1 MDTSFDHP
9 ALVGRDDQVA
19 LVDRLLRAVLADA
32 QAADPRARALL
43 VRGDAGIGKS
53 ALVEA
58 VAEHCRAL
66 RLSCA
71 VGHCLDLATGV
82 PFGPVVEALR
92 DLLDH
97 RAPHTPP
104 SAART
109 AWLASGPRSM
119 SASLESLI
127 EAAEVLGEQSPF
139 VLVIED
145 LHWADASVR
154 DFALALVRTCR
165 APVLLVLT
173 LRDDDVTGTHPLRSS
188 LRELIR
194 SPRAVIIDLGGLP
207 ADDVRELA
215 LRRSGRA
222 LDGDELAS
230 LMARSDGN
238 PLYVEELVAAHE
250 PGVPRQL
257 HDLLLRHVE
266 NLSTL
271 AIQLARLASVGGSR
285 LDLEV
290 LQDASLLDHEAFAGA
305 LHEMLDGNVVVR
317 RGDRFSFRHALLRE
331 AVHDDVLPG
340 ELVAMHAAY
349 ARALCGRVEFGSTER
364 RWQYGASLALHAA
377 AAGDWPLALE
387 ASVWA
392 GIAGKQY
399 GSAAAADHFE
409 HALSLWDRVPDAAA
423 RTGLERTDLPRL
435 AARVLANEGVR
446 ERVHALLRQA
456 VDLLE
461 PDGDPLAACRV
472 HTAVG
477 TNWIEVPG
485 LLSRRE
491 SLDRAIALAGTTPSR
506 ELAEALIASTFHGC
520 RVGRYAEALDLARRA
535 VEVARAIGAGDLVTE
550 ALWELAEPLW
560 LLGHCTE
567 ALDVHRQAVREAG
580 RADELGAAL
589 EASGELAFYLA
600 LAGSTKEAIRV
611 SRWVRETASQAGL
624 PRFVAF
630 GAEQELE
637 ILVRDGRFAEAEA
650 LFETYCVPARVQF
663 RLRWTRSTL
672 CLARGDV
679 RGALAVEEEAFSD
692 RSNPAGVDHSPR
704 LIEICEGL
712 PDPSWALSAA
722 EAMMEQVTPRD
733 SPLEHALAADYAFRA
748 LVLAARSGTPAP
760 PELARS
766 ARESLGLSRDR
777 AHGDW
782 TDTWHGMHLSIAEAF
797 DAQLSGRPA
806 ITQWR
811 RAVEVSTPFGR
822 HTSLRPRLELA
833 RSQLTHGERD
843 AGKELLAA
851 VWHEAHAMGAEH
863 LEKEAAL
870 SARRSRVPLPVD
882 TDPGPLDRLT
892 PREREVLA
900 FVARGATNR
909 AIAKALFIT
918 EKTASVHVGSVLA
931 KLGVGNRGEAAAVAR
946 SEGLA

>member
-1 MDTSFDHP
+1 M
-9 ALVGRDDQVA
+9 
-19 LVDRLLRAVLADA
+19 
-32 QAADPRARALL
+32 
-43 VRGDAGIGKS
+43 
-53 ALVEA
+53 
-58 VAEHCRAL
+58 
-66 RLSCA
+66 
-71 VGHCLDLATGV
+71 

-97 RAPHTPP
+97 RDPHTPP

-109 AWLASGPRSM
+109 AWLASEPRSM
-119 SASLESLI
+119 SASLESLV
-127 EAAEVLGEQSPF
+127 EAAEVLGQQSPF

-145 LHWADASVR
+145 LHWADAAVR
-154 DFALALVRTCR
+154 DFSLALLRTCR

-173 LRDDDVTGTHPLRSS
+173 LRADDVTGAHPLRSS
-188 LRELIR
+188 LVELVR
-194 SPRAVIIDLGGLP
+194 SPRAARIDLEGLG
-207 ADDVRELA
+207 ADDVRELVIQ
-215 LRRSGRA
+215 RSGRT
-222 LDGDELAS
+222 LGPGELAS
-230 LMARSDGN
+230 LVARSEGN

-250 PGVPRQL
+250 PGVPREL

-266 NLSTL
+266 TLSTP

-290 LQDASLLDHEAFAGA
+290 LQDASLLDHEAFASA
-305 LHEMLDGNVVVR
+305 LHEMLDGNVVIR

-331 AVHDDVLPG
+331 AVHDDLLPG

-364 RWQYGASLALHAA
+364 RWQYGASLAFHAA
-377 AAGDWPLALE
+377 AAQDWPLALE

-409 HALSLWDRVPDAAA
+409 RALDLWDRVPDAAT
-423 RTGLERTDLPRL
+423 RTGLARTDLPRL

-446 ERVHALLRQA
+446 DRVHALLRQA

-461 PDGDPLAACRV
+461 PEGDPLAACRV

-491 SLDRAIALAGTTPSR
+491 ALDRAIALAGTTPSR

-520 RVGRYAEALDLARRA
+520 RVGRYVEALELARRA

-560 LLGHCTE
+560 LLGRCTE

-600 LAGSTKEAIRV
+600 LSGSTDEAIQL
-611 SRWVRETASQAGL
+611 SRWVRETASRAGL

-672 CLARGDV
+672 CLARGDA
-679 RGALAVEEEAFSD
+679 RGALAVEEEAFAD

-712 PDPSWALSAA
+712 PDPSRALTAA
-722 EAMMEQVTPRD
+722 EAMMEQVAPRD
-733 SPLEHALAADYAFRA
+733 SPLEHALAADYAYRA
-748 LVLAARSGTPAP
+748 LALAARSGIPSPTQ
-760 PELARS
+760 LARS
-766 ARESLGLSRDR
+766 ARASLDLSKDL
-777 AHGDW
+777 ADADW
-782 TDTWHGMHLSIAEAF
+782 TDTWHGMHLCIADAF
-797 DAQLSGRPA
+797 DARLSGRSDIP
-806 ITQWR
+806 QWR
-811 RAVEVSTPFGR
+811 QAVEVSAPFGR
-822 HTSLRPRLELA
+822 YTSLRPRLELA
-833 RSQLTHGERD
+833 RSQLAHGERD

-851 VWHEAHAMGAEH
+851 VWHEADAMGAGH

-870 SARRSRVPLPVD
+870 SARRFRVPLPVD
-882 TDPGPLDRLT
+882 AEPGPLDRLT

-900 FVARGATNR
+900 HVARGATNR
-909 AIAKALFIT
+909 AIAQALFIT

-946 SEGLA
+946 SAGFE

>member
-1 MDTSFDHP
+1 
-9 ALVGRDDQVA
+9 
-19 LVDRLLRAVLADA
+19 
-32 QAADPRARALL
+32 
-43 VRGDAGIGKS
+43 
-53 ALVEA
+53 
-58 VAEHCRAL
+58 
-66 RLSCA
+66 
-71 VGHCLDLATGV
+71 
-82 PFGPVVEALR
+82 
-92 DLLDH
+92 
-97 RAPHTPP
+97 
-104 SAART
+104 
-109 AWLASGPRSM
+109 
-119 SASLESLI
+119 
-127 EAAEVLGEQSPF
+127 
-139 VLVIED
+139 
-145 LHWADASVR
+145 
-154 DFALALVRTCR
+154 
-165 APVLLVLT
+165 
-173 LRDDDVTGTHPLRSS
+173 
-188 LRELIR
+188 
-194 SPRAVIIDLGGLP
+194 
-207 ADDVRELA
+207 
-215 LRRSGRA
+215 
-222 LDGDELAS
+222 
-230 LMARSDGN
+230 
-238 PLYVEELVAAHE
+238 
-250 PGVPRQL
+250 
-257 HDLLLRHVE
+257 
-266 NLSTL
+266 
-271 AIQLARLASVGGSR
+271 
-285 LDLEV
+285 
-290 LQDASLLDHEAFAGA
+290 
-305 LHEMLDGNVVVR
+305 MLDGNVVVR

-377 AAGDWPLALE
+377 AAQDWPLALE

-409 HALSLWDRVPDAAA
+409 HALDLWDRVPDAAT
-423 RTGLERTDLPRL
+423 RTGLARTDLPRL

-446 ERVHALLRQA
+446 DRVHALLRQA

-560 LLGHCTE
+560 LLGRCTE

-600 LAGSTKEAIRV
+600 LSGSTDEAIQL
-611 SRWVRETASQAGL
+611 SRWVRETASRAGL

-679 RGALAVEEEAFSD
+679 RGALAVEEEAFAD
-692 RSNPAGVDHSPR
+692 RSNPRRRRPLPAAHRDLRGPAGPVTGPHGGRGHDGAGGS
-704 LIEICEGL
+704 EGL
-712 PDPSWALSAA
+712 PAGARARRRLRLPG
-722 EAMMEQVTPRD
+722 PRPRRAVRH
-733 SPLEHALAADYAFRA
+733 PLAD
-748 LVLAARSGTPAP
+748 AARPVR
-760 PELARS
+760 ARS
-766 ARESLGLSRDR
+766 LDLSKDL
-777 AHGDW
+777 ADADW
-782 TDTWHGMHLSIAEAF
+782 TDTWHGMHLSIADAF
-797 DAQLSGRPA
+797 DAQLSGRSA
-806 ITQWR
+806 IPQWR
-811 RAVEVSTPFGR
+811 QAVEASAPFGR
-822 HTSLRPRLELA
+822 YTSLRPRLELA
-833 RSQLTHGERD
+833 RSQLAHGERD

-851 VWHEAHAMGAEH
+851 VWHEAHAMGAGH

-870 SARRSRVPLPVD
+870 SARRFRVPLPVD
-882 TDPGPLDRLT
+882 AEPGPLDRLT

-900 FVARGATNR
+900 HVARGATNR
-909 AIAKALFIT
+909 AIAQALFIT

-946 SEGLA
+946 SAGFE